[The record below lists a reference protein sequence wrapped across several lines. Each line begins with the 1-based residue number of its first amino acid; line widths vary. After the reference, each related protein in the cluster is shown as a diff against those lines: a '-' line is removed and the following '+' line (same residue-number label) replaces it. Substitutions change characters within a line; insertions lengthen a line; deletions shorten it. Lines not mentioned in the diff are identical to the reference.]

1 MTAQIPRNIFF
12 CETVAFSIQDE
23 KATIS
28 QKKIFLG
35 IWAVT
40 LFLPYAYTFFAPE
53 LFGLSAWNTFGTFY
67 YFAGFNGYLL
77 LGHYL
82 AKDVKQWRWNKVLLV
97 SVPLFII
104 GYIATYIGFKSMTA
118 NPNCTEQEMELFFL
132 YCSPNVVLMTI
143 AVFLLVRQVRLSS
156 PKLISTFANITKCG
170 LGIYLVH
177 YFVVGLGYGIANVLS
192 IPISVKIPITAV
204 IAFLISWA
212 FVALCYKAMP
222 KASKWIF
229 G

>member
-1 MTAQIPRNIFF
+1 M
-12 CETVAFSIQDE
+12 
-23 KATIS
+23 
-28 QKKIFLG
+28 
-35 IWAVT
+35 T
-40 LFLPYAYTFFAPE
+40 LFLPYAYAFFSND

-82 AKDVKQWRWNKVLLV
+82 AKELKPWSWKRTLDVSL
-97 SVPLFII
+97 PLFAV
-104 GYIATYIGFKSMTA
+104 GYTATYIGFSAMTA

-143 AVFLLVRQVRLSS
+143 AVFLLIRKVRFTS
-156 PKLISTFANITKCG
+156 PTWITFFSNLTKCG

-177 YFVVGLGYGIANVLS
+177 YFVVGLGYAIADALA
-192 IPISVKIPITAV
+192 IPISIKIPITAIIV
-204 IAFLISWA
+204 FSISWA
-212 FVALCYKAMP
+212 FVALCYQLSP
-222 KASKWIF
+222 KSAKWIL